1 MLTDSIVNRLDAGVA
16 DGGMAIGDSR
26 ELREKR
32 GRKLDDGA
40 VLHEHSLVTAEV
52 QGGEFPRLDVLIDL
66 EGNHMAEKRFEK
78 ILEGFVEP
86 EGDGLA
92 RGI

>member
-1 MLTDSIVNRLDAGVA
+1 
-16 DGGMAIGDSR
+16 MAIGDSR

-66 EGNHMAEKRFEK
+66 EGNHMAEAAQIEK
-78 ILEGFVEP
+78 GEEMEWLLEDRNTFVLRRIQP
-86 EGDGLA
+86 KKSVVKGKMPLT
-92 RGI
+92 